1 MPENQ
6 PVVKIIECPRD
17 AMQGIKVFIPTES
30 KIEYLN
36 ALLKV
41 GFDTIDAGSFVS
53 PRYVP
58 QMVDTPEVLEKIEW
72 KDSAT
77 KLSVIVANVRGA
89 IEASRFPQVTYWGY
103 PFSISETFQKRN
115 TNSDMQKAL
124 KTVAAIR
131 ELADRK
137 GKEFV
142 CYLSMAF
149 GNPYGDPWS
158 IEIAEKWIAEV
169 DKFNV
174 KYISFSD
181 TIGVAKPDVIEYFFG
196 HLTKTFSHI
205 EFGAHFHTTADTWR
219 EKVEAAY
226 KNGCKRFDGALKGF
240 GGCPMAKDDL
250 TGNMPTENL
259 VEYFDEMKEDIDL
272 NRENLRE
279 AMKVAGRVFP
289 G

>member
-1 MPENQ
+1 
-6 PVVKIIECPRD
+6 VIKIIECPRD
-17 AMQGIKVFIPTES
+17 AMQGIKIFIPTES
-30 KIEYLN
+30 KIKYLN
-36 ALLKV
+36 ALLQV
-41 GFDTIDAGSFVS
+41 GFDTLDAGSFVS
-53 PRYVP
+53 ARYIP
-58 QMVDTPEVLEKIEW
+58 QMADTAEVLEKINW

-89 IEASRFPQVTYWGY
+89 IEASRYPQITYLGY
-103 PFSISETFQKRN
+103 PFSISETFQHRN
-115 TNSDMQKAL
+115 TNSDMQKSL

-142 CYLSMAF
+142 VYLSMAF

-158 IEIAEKWIAEV
+158 IEIAEQWMCEI

-174 KYISFSD
+174 KYISLSD
-181 TIGVAKPDVIEYFFG
+181 TIGVAKPGVIEMFFQ
-196 HLTKTFSHI
+196 HLTQTFSHV
-205 EFGAHFHTTADTWR
+205 EFGAHFHTTPDTWR

-226 KNGCKRFDGALKGF
+226 KSGCKRFDGAIKGF

-259 VEYFDEMKEDIDL
+259 VAYFDEKKEELGL
-272 NRENLRE
+272 NRENLNE
-279 AMKVAGRVFP
+279 ALQIAAKVFP
-289 G
+289 V

>member
-1 MPENQ
+1 MI
-6 PVVKIIECPRD
+6 KIIECPRD
-17 AMQGIKVFIPTES
+17 AMQGIKTFIPTTS

-36 ALLKV
+36 ALLQV

-53 PRYVP
+53 ARYVP
-58 QMVDTPEVLEKIEW
+58 QMTDTAEVLEKINW
-72 KDSAT
+72 QQSAT

-89 IEASRFPQVTYWGY
+89 IEASRLPQVTYLGY
-103 PFSISETFQKRN
+103 PFSISETFQQRN

-124 KTVAAIR
+124 KTVAMIR

-142 CYLSMAF
+142 IYLSMAF

-158 IEIAEKWIAEV
+158 REIAERWVGEI
-169 DKFNV
+169 DKFKV
-174 KYISFSD
+174 KYISLSD
-181 TIGVAKPDVIEYFFG
+181 TIGVAKPDVIEYFFRS
-196 HLTKTFSHI
+196 LTQVFPHM
-205 EFGAHFHTTADTWR
+205 EFGAHFHTTPDTWR

-226 KNGCKRFDGALKGF
+226 LNGCKRFDGAIKGF

-259 VEYFDEMKEDIDL
+259 VSYFDEKKEELGL
-272 NRENLRE
+272 NRERLRE
-279 AMKVAGRVFP
+279 AMQIAARVFP

>member
-1 MPENQ
+1 
-6 PVVKIIECPRD
+6 
-17 AMQGIKVFIPTES
+17 MQGIKVFIPTES

-36 ALLKV
+36 SLLKV

-58 QMVDTPEVLEKIEW
+58 QMVDTPEVMEKIEW

-89 IEASRFPQVTYWGY
+89 IEASRFPQITYLGY
-103 PFSISETFQKRN
+103 PFSISETFQLRN

-124 KTVAAIR
+124 NTVRSIR
-131 ELADRK
+131 DLSERK

-142 CYLSMAF
+142 VYLSMAF

-158 IEIAEKWIAEV
+158 LEIAEKWVGEI
-169 DKFNV
+169 DKFNL

-181 TIGVAKPDVIEYFFG
+181 TIGVAKPDVIEYFFR
-196 HLTKTFSHI
+196 HLTKVFSHI
-205 EFGAHFHTTADTWR
+205 EFGAHFHTTSDTWR

-226 KNGCKRFDGALKGF
+226 QNGCKRFDGAIKGY

-259 VEYFDEMKEDIDL
+259 VAYFDEMKEEIGL
-272 NRENLRE
+272 NRTHLQE
-279 AMKVAGRVFP
+279 AMKIAAIVFP
-289 G
+289 P